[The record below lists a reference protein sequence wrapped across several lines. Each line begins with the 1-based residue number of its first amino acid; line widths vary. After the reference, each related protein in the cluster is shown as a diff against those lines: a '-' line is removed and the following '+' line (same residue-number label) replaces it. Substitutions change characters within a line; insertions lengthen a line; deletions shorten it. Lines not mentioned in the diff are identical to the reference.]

1 LDAEAKKKAMEAQSP
16 VPDLKKITADIKKFS
31 ELSAG
36 LAKEIE
42 KAKKILTVTSA
53 NALSIESVVN
63 DEKAAVKL
71 DVAKF
76 RRDEI

>member
-36 LAKEIE
+36 LAKEI
-42 KAKKILTVTSA
+42 
-53 NALSIESVVN
+53 
-63 DEKAAVKL
+63 
-71 DVAKF
+71 
-76 RRDEI
+76 

>member
-1 LDAEAKKKAMEAQSP
+1 
-16 VPDLKKITADIKKFS
+16 
-31 ELSAG
+31 LSAG